1 MLRLEGLTVSYG
13 AVQAVRGLDLTV
25 ETGELVALLGPN
37 GAGKT
42 STIGAITGLV
52 ASRGR
57 IVLDGG
63 DITRLPTETRIL
75 RGLAAAPEGRHVF
88 ANLTVAE
95 NLRLGAATRR
105 DPTGVRHDVER
116 FTHLFPVLGE
126 RIGQPAGT
134 LSGGEQQM
142 LAIARALMSKPR
154 MLLLDEPSLG
164 LAPMIV
170 SRIFDFIATL
180 KADGLTV
187 LVVEQNAAQALRVA
201 DRAYVMGTGKLRFSG
216 TAAELAGSDLMSMY
230 LGA

>member
-1 MLRLEGLTVSYG
+1 MLQLEGLTVSYG
-13 AVQAVRGLDLTV
+13 AVQAVRGLDLSV
-25 ETGELVALLGPN
+25 AKGEFVALLGPN
-37 GAGKT
+37 GAGKS

-52 ASRGR
+52 PSKGR
-57 IVLDGG
+57 VILDGK
-63 DITRLPTETRIL
+63 DITRLPTEARIV
-75 RGLAAAPEGRHVF
+75 RGLTACPEGRHVF

-95 NLRLGAATRR
+95 NLRLGAATRS
-105 DPTGVRHDVER
+105 DKAGVAADIDRYC
-116 FTHLFPVLGE
+116 TLFPVLGE
-126 RIGQPAGT
+126 RIAQAAGT

-142 LAIARALMSKPR
+142 LAISRALMSRPR

-170 SRIFDFIATL
+170 ARIFDFIGSL

-187 LVVEQNAAQALRVA
+187 LVVEQNAAQALRFA
-201 DRAYVMGTGKLRFSG
+201 DRAYVLGTGQLRYSG